1 MRFSGKTA
9 LVTGAA
15 RGIGAAI
22 AARLAAE
29 GASVIALDQLPFTPP
44 VIAGPGGIQAVQGD
58 LADPATPA
66 SLVAYFSKDRQLD
79 YLINNAG
86 IGNSRS
92 LEHTSDDD
100 WSRYLNINLGA
111 AFRMCRDLLPVLTP
125 GRAAIVNMTSVFG
138 LTGFPNSLPYSVSKA
153 GLAQMTR
160 QLAADLGPR
169 GIRVNGIAPGVIE
182 TDLTRERIQTNA
194 WYQRIMC
201 NATALGRNGTP
212 DDVAGAAAFLCSDDA
227 SFITGQ
233 ILVVDGGWL
242 DARYLAPAADP
253 MASAIAPNN

>member
-22 AARLAAE
+22 AARLASE
-29 GASVIALDQLPFTPP
+29 GAHVVGLDMRAFDSVES
-44 VIAGPGGIQAVQGD
+44 AGGGKIDAIQAD
-58 LADPATPA
+58 LSDPAV
-66 SLVAYFSKDRQLD
+66 SLRMAEHFQGTSLD
-79 YLINNAG
+79 FLINNAG
-86 IGNSRS
+86 IGNAKPIDQ
-92 LEHTSDDD
+92 TSDAD
-100 WSRYLNINLGA
+100 WSRYMDINLSA
-111 AFRMCRDLLPVLTP
+111 SFRMCRDLLPVLTP
-125 GRAAIVNMTSVFG
+125 GDAVIINMTSVFG
-138 LTGFPNSLPYSVSKA
+138 LVGFPGSLPYSVSKA

-182 TDLTRERIQTNA
+182 TDLTRERIEQNT

-201 NATALGRNGTP
+201 DATALRRNGTP
-212 DDVAGAAAFLCSDDA
+212 QDVAGAAAFLCSPDA

-242 DARYLAPAADP
+242 GARYLAPD
-253 MASAIAPNN
+253 S

>member
-22 AARLAAE
+22 AARLASEGAHVVGLDMRAFDSAE
-29 GASVIALDQLPFTPP
+29 GA
-44 VIAGPGGIQAVQGD
+44 GGGKIDAVQAD
-58 LADPATPA
+58 LSDPAV
-66 SLVAYFSKDRQLD
+66 SLRMAERFQGTSLD
-79 YLINNAG
+79 FLINNAG
-86 IGNSRS
+86 IGNAKPIDQ
-92 LEHTSDDD
+92 TSDVD
-100 WSRYLNINLGA
+100 WSRYMDINLSA
-111 AFRMCRDLLPVLTP
+111 SFRMCRDLLPVLTP
-125 GRAAIVNMTSVFG
+125 GDAVIINMTSVFG
-138 LTGFPNSLPYSVSKA
+138 LIGFPGSLPYSVSKA

-182 TDLTRERIQTNA
+182 TDLTRERIEQNT

-201 NATALGRNGTP
+201 DATALRRNGTP
-212 DDVAGAAAFLCSDDA
+212 QDVAGTAAFLCSPDA

-242 DARYLAPAADP
+242 GARYLAPD
-253 MASAIAPNN
+253 S